1 MSETTFRELM
11 GELAASFMEDARRDG
26 SKFVRLVD
34 GRPDWMRDAVHEA
47 HGDAAPNDRHYQA
60 ARDVALYL
68 AECNIERSGDD
79 FSDFDSDVC
88 DACSSAAESLT
99 DVYTSHLIAWLHETP
114 GAIDACDEAAE
125 EGLVDASADM
135 ETRIKCGQY
144 RWYEQIGQTLCRVI
158 DGQLSEREASEE
170 LAEVAK

>member
-1 MSETTFRELM
+1 MSGFDINTVK
-11 GELAASFMEDARRDG
+11 LAASFVEDTRGDG

-34 GRPDWMRDAVHEA
+34 GHPEWMRDAVREA
-47 HGDAAPNDRHYQA
+47 HGGSAPNDRHYEA
-60 ARDVALYL
+60 ARDVANYL

-79 FSDFDSDVC
+79 FSDFDSDIC

-125 EGLVDASADM
+125 EGLVIAESDL
-135 ETRIKCGQY
+135 ETRIRTGQW
-144 RWYEQIGQTLCRVI
+144 RWYERIGQALCAAVVA
-158 DGQLSEREASEE
+158 QVEAEAP
-170 LAEVAK
+170 AEVAK